1 MTNSM
6 AAIVLQSGGPA
17 TIIYFVAMVAI
28 MYFLII
34 MPQRREPKK
43 HQEMVDSL
51 KTADQVV
58 TFGGLV
64 GEVLFIKDDLIT
76 IKTGDSKV
84 VVERARI
91 VRVPTTLIW
100 PLSSDTTTTTASVAS
115 VMPRAAR

>member
-1 MTNSM
+1 MNNLTT
-6 AAIVLQSGGPA
+6 ALVLQSGSGSV

-34 MPQRREPKK
+34 LPQRRERKK

-51 KTADQVV
+51 KASDQVV

-64 GEVLFIKDDLIT
+64 GEVLFIKDDLVT

-91 VRVPTTLIW
+91 ARRVTPT
-100 PLSSDTTTTTASVAS
+100 SA
-115 VMPRAAR
+115 

>member
-1 MTNSM
+1 MTHFPI
-6 AAIVLQSGGPA
+6 ALVLQASSGSV

-34 MPQRREPKK
+34 MPQRRERKK

-51 KTADQVV
+51 KASDQVV

-64 GEVLFIKDDLIT
+64 GEVLFIKDDLVT

-91 VRVPTTLIW
+91 ARRVTPT
-100 PLSSDTTTTTASVAS
+100 SA
-115 VMPRAAR
+115 

>member
-1 MTNSM
+1 MTTLTT
-6 AAIVLQSGGPA
+6 ALLLQSGGPA

-28 MYFLII
+28 LYFLII
-34 MPQRREPKK
+34 LPQRRERQK
-43 HQEMVDSL
+43 HQEMVSSL
-51 KTADQVV
+51 KASDQVV

-91 VRVPTTLIW
+91 ARRVTPST
-100 PLSSDTTTTTASVAS
+100 PA
-115 VMPRAAR
+115 

>member
-1 MTNSM
+1 MSNFTP
-6 AAIVLQSGGPA
+6 ALVLQSGGTA

-34 MPQRREPKK
+34 LPQRRERKK
-43 HQEMVDSL
+43 HQEMVDTL
-51 KTADQVV
+51 KASDQVV

-76 IKTGDSKV
+76 IQTGDSKV

-91 VRVPTTLIW
+91 ARRITP
-100 PLSSDTTTTTASVAS
+100 TTTA
-115 VMPRAAR
+115 

>member
-1 MTNSM
+1 MSNFTI
-6 AAIVLQSGGPA
+6 ALVLQSGGSA

-34 MPQRREPKK
+34 MPQRRERKK
-43 HQEMVDSL
+43 HEELVNSL
-51 KTADQVV
+51 KASDQVV

-64 GEVLFIKDDLIT
+64 GEVIFIKDDLVT

-91 VRVPTTLIW
+91 ARRITPTA
-100 PLSSDTTTTTASVAS
+100 TA
-115 VMPRAAR
+115 

>member
-1 MTNSM
+1 MNNSTI
-6 AAIVLQSGGPA
+6 ALALQTGGPA

-34 MPQRREPKK
+34 LPQQRERKK
-43 HQEMVDSL
+43 HKELLDSL
-51 KTADQVV
+51 KASDQVV

-64 GEVLFIKDDLIT
+64 GEVLFIKDDLVT

-91 VRVPTTLIW
+91 ARRVTP
-100 PLSSDTTTTTASVAS
+100 S
-115 VMPRAAR
+115 AA